1 MNDLISETK
10 SNLKRFVPNAKHIF
24 IKVERDRKKFLSK
37 IHVHVPRK
45 ILHAEKEA
53 DSVWEALDSSYQAV
67 LKQIERMKTKRQ
79 AKKKFIRFQNPEI
92 F

>member
-10 SNLKRFVPNAKHIF
+10 NNLMKIVPNAKHIF
-24 IKVERDRKKFLSK
+24 VKIERDRKKFLSK

-45 ILHAEKEA
+45 VLHAEKKA
-53 DSVWEALDSSYQAV
+53 DSAWEALDSTYEAV
-67 LKQIERMKTKRQ
+67 LKQIDRIKTKRQ
-79 AKKKFIRFQNPEI
+79 MKRKMKLENLEI